1 MAMRTP
7 ALLTLCA
14 AFLTVLFGSAAAI
27 AAPPKSFKVEYSLK
41 RNGQTLG
48 RVTDTFT
55 REGTR
60 YRIESEAK
68 AEGLTALLVK
78 GPLRMTSEGEI
89 SAGGLKPQKFERV
102 RNGKTSSATFDWS
115 AARVTITENGSN
127 TDEPLAAGTQD
138 RLSAI
143 YQFMF
148 APPKRAVTP
157 MPMTSG
163 KKPVDYV
170 FERGKRERLTT
181 PAGSFNTLKLTRQ
194 RATADSDD
202 DGVELWLAPTRNHLP
217 VRIKLREDGALY
229 EQDLLKAELR

>member
-1 MAMRTP
+1 MRTP

-14 AFLTVLFGSAAAI
+14 AFLTVLLGSAAAI
-27 AAPPKSFKVEYSLK
+27 AAPPKSFKVEYSLN

-68 AEGLTALLVK
+68 AEGLAALLVK

-89 SAGGLKPQKFERV
+89 NAGGLKPQKFERV
-102 RNGKTSSATFDWS
+102 RNGKTLSATFDWS

-127 TDEPLAAGTQD
+127 IDEPLAAGTQD

-148 APPKRAVTP
+148 VPPKGASIPV
-157 MPMTSG
+157 PMTNG

-170 FERGKRERLTT
+170 FERGKRERITT
-181 PAGSFNTLKLTRQ
+181 PAGNFNTVKLTRK
-194 RATADSDD
+194 RVNADDTQ
-202 DGVELWLAPTRNHLP
+202 DGVELWLASTRNHLP

-229 EQDLLKAELR
+229 EQELLKADLR